1 MLKQFIL
8 TLRKY
13 QAKGK
18 AMVSGAFANEIK
30 RIIAVILCVPTGG
43 GKTVIFADMAKS
55 AIANG
60 VSVLIICNRKE
71 LIKQAK
77 GKLNANGLY
86 PTLIVPGYTD
96 TVSSLY
102 LASVDT
108 LRNYKLPNVGLVI
121 IDECHLRDFDE
132 IALEYKHKGVHV
144 VGCTATPVRSG
155 KRFFKEGT
163 FLSLMFPDYTG
174 QLGNIYDEIV
184 IPTTISELLNGDES
198 TGEVY
203 LVPAITY
210 GADIN
215 LDIKKT
221 NTKDG
226 IEFNE
231 KQMFNEFNKP
241 KMYGGVVDKWLQL
254 TPNTKTMCFCINVEH
269 SKAQAAEFIARGI
282 SCAHVDA
289 KCKDRDKIFEDFEA
303 GVYQVLC
310 NVAIATTGYDCDLI
324 ETIIV
329 NRMTMSLSLWL
340 QMCGRGARPNNKIG
354 KTYFNIIDMGGNVY
368 RHGFWETDREWS
380 LDLDYI
386 SKTIGVAPIRECGDC
401 SALIP
406 ATSPNC
412 KYCGMVQEKKAVDA
426 AIYAEAQFVVL
437 DSSVVPKE
445 LKKPLHQMSVEELE
459 RYRELKEY
467 SIGWIVRQLLSR
479 DSEQL
484 YRYAALKSYSDAWV
498 RKQRQVAQ
506 KGRDDVKNQIW
517 EFIQKNL
524 HMSDQ
529 QIQDF
534 STKKLKANHSVQEIE
549 SLIPMIIKAAKEVRE
564 NVEQ

>member
-1 MLKQFIL
+1 MIKNFVV

-13 QAKGK
+13 QARGK
-18 AMVSGAFANEIK
+18 ALVSNAFARTEKVIK
-30 RIIAVILCVPTGG
+30 AVILCIPTGG
-43 GKTVIFADMAKS
+43 GKTVVFADMTKS

-77 GKLNANGLY
+77 KKLNDNGLY
-86 PTLIVPGYTD
+86 PTLIVPGYRA

-108 LRNYKLPNVGLVI
+108 LRNYELPSVGLVI

-144 VGCTATPVRSG
+144 IGCTATPVRSG

-163 FLSLMFPDYTG
+163 FLALMFPDYTG

-184 IPTTISELLNGDES
+184 IPTTIAELLNGDEE
-198 TGEVY
+198 TGDVY

-210 GADIN
+210 GAEVN

-226 IEFNE
+226 VEFNE
-231 KQMFNEFNKP
+231 KQMFNEYNKP
-241 KMYGGVVDKWLQL
+241 QMYGGVVDKWLQL
-254 TPNTKTMCFCINVEH
+254 TPGTKTMCFCINVEH
-269 SKAQAAEFIARGI
+269 SKAQAAEFNARGI
-282 SCAHVDA
+282 KAAHVDA
-289 KCKDRDKIFEDFEA
+289 KCKDREKIFEDFEK

-386 SKTIGVAPIRECGDC
+386 SKTVGVAPIRECDQC
-401 SALIP
+401 QALIP

-412 KYCGMVQEKKAVDA
+412 KYCGMVQEKKAVEA
-426 AIYAEAQFVVL
+426 AQYAEAQFVVL

-467 SIGWIVRQLLSR
+467 SIGWIVRQLIVR
-479 DSEQL
+479 DPKYLYEYASLKNYSE
-484 YRYAALKSYSDAWV
+484 AWV
-498 RKQRQVAQ
+498 RKQKQVAE
-506 KGRDDVKNQIW
+506 KGRDDVKQQIW
-517 EFIQKNL
+517 DFIQKNL
-524 HMSDQ
+524 HISDQ

-534 STKKLKANHSVQEIE
+534 ATKKLKANHSIQEIE
-549 SLIPMIIKAAKEVRE
+549 LLIPMIIKAAKEVRE
-564 NVEQ
+564 NALQ